1 MAHISHTHRHKCVN
15 RLKEDREG
23 VDFHLWKFQLWYFK
37 LYLLDEI
44 LLLVLRVWTLSG
56 RAALQQDLFETLG
69 QNINLFLCRISRDG
83 HLRSELLAVVSGHR
97 GRRLGGRGGHGDRHQ
112 GHRLLLPALL
122 LLLLLL
128 LYQLLLHLGRGELLP
143 HQLILTVIRTEN

>member
-1 MAHISHTHRHKCVN
+1 MQIHKM
-15 RLKEDREG
+15 
-23 VDFHLWKFQLWYFK
+23 
-37 LYLLDEI
+37 
-44 LLLVLRVWTLSG
+44 
-56 RAALQQDLFETLG
+56 
-69 QNINLFLCRISRDG
+69 SRDG
-83 HLRSELLAVVSGHR
+83 HLRSELLAVVAGYG

-112 GHRLLLPALL
+112 GHRLLLLPALLL

>member
-1 MAHISHTHRHKCVN
+1 MQIHKM
-15 RLKEDREG
+15 
-23 VDFHLWKFQLWYFK
+23 
-37 LYLLDEI
+37 
-44 LLLVLRVWTLSG
+44 
-56 RAALQQDLFETLG
+56 
-69 QNINLFLCRISRDG
+69 SRDG
-83 HLRSELLAVVSGHR
+83 HLRSELLAVVSGHW

-112 GHRLLLPALL
+112 GHRLLLPAL

>member
-44 LLLVLRVWTLSG
+44 LLLVLRLWTLSG

-69 QNINLFLCRISRDG
+69 QNINLLYAEYHEMVTF
-83 HLRSELLAVVSGHR
+83 EVSFWPWCPGTGGGGLVGAGGTGTGTR
-97 GRRLGGRGGHGDRHQ
+97 GT
-112 GHRLLLPALL
+112 ACCS
-122 LLLLLL
+122 
-128 LYQLLLHLGRGELLP
+128 P
-143 HQLILTVIRTEN
+143 HCCCCCCCCCCINCCCIWAAASCCLTN